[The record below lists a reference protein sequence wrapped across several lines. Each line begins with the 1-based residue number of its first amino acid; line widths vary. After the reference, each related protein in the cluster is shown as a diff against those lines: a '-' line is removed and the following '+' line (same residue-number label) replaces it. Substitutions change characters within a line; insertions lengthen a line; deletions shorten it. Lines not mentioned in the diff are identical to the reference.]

1 MTHASVDASIVE
13 RLAAHKTLGGVPRHE
28 LEWLAAHGRVHS
40 YDVGGVI
47 VPPGESVVDMV
58 IIFEGHA
65 TIYIDRGSGRRKFM
79 EWRGGDV
86 TGLLP
91 YSRMVRAPG
100 ASVIEEPSVGLLI
113 NKDCFSEM
121 IRECPH

>member
-1 MTHASVDASIVE
+1 MSHPSPAVDPSIVD
-13 RLAAHKTLGGVPRHE
+13 RLAAHKTLAGVPRRE
-28 LEWLAAHGRVHS
+28 LEWLAAHGKIKS
-40 YDVGGVI
+40 YGVDEII
-47 VPPGESVVDMV
+47 VPPGEPVVDMV

-79 EWRGGDV
+79 EWRGGDI

-100 ASVIEEPSVGLLI
+100 SSVIEEP
-113 NKDCFSEM
+113 
-121 IRECPH
+121 